1 METKIKNTVECMT
14 ATVAMAIAALGLA
27 GAANAAPSGPTTA
40 SEALNSLQA
49 QGFHV
54 ILNKTGAGPLD
65 QCEVHSVRPGET
77 FERTDSGA
85 PGAGS
90 GLVTTI
96 TDKTVYL
103 DVTC

>member
-1 METKIKNTVECMT
+1 MKFIITTG
-14 ATVAMAIAALGLA
+14 AMAVAAVALA
-27 GAANAAPSGPTTA
+27 SAANAAPSGPTTA

-65 QCEVHSVRPGET
+65 QCVVHSVRPGQT
-77 FERTDSGA
+77 FERNDSGA

-90 GLVTTI
+90 GIVTTI
-96 TDKTVYL
+96 TAKTVYL
-103 DVTC
+103 DVEC

>member
-1 METKIKNTVECMT
+1 MKFIILAS
-14 ATVAMAIAALGLA
+14 ATAIAAIGLA

-49 QGFHV
+49 QGYHV
-54 ILNKTGAGPLD
+54 ILNKTGTGPLD
-65 QCEVHSVRPGET
+65 QCVVHSVRPGQT
-77 FERTDSGA
+77 FERNDSGA

-90 GLVTTI
+90 SIVTTV

-103 DVTC
+103 DVAC

>member
-1 METKIKNTVECMT
+1 MKFIV
-14 ATVAMAIAALGLA
+14 ATGAMAIAALGLA
-27 GAANAAPSGPTTA
+27 GAASAAPSGPTTA

-65 QCEVHSVRPGET
+65 QCVVHSVRPGQT
-77 FERTDSGA
+77 FERNDSGA

-90 GLVTTI
+90 SIVTTV
-96 TDKTVYL
+96 TAKTVYL
-103 DVTC
+103 DVAC